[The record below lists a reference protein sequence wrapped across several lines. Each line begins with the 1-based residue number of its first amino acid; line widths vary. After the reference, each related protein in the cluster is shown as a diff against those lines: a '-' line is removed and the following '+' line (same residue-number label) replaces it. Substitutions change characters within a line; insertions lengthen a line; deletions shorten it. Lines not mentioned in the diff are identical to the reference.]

1 LHVGETSAANR
12 SDRGLLYA
20 AVLAGAFLRVFHL
33 GAQSIWGDEALT
45 LQRYAGGESLA
56 QFLSG
61 IWHNAFHPPLYFMV
75 VHYWRLLGQ
84 SEIMLRLPS
93 AVFGVAAIPLIYL
106 VARRIFAPPVPGI
119 SALVLALSPFHI
131 WYSQEARMY
140 SLQALLAL
148 GSMLFFLRAWES
160 RRAMDFAIYGILTVL
175 GLYTHIA
182 TVFLV
187 AAQGVF
193 IFGAVIRDW
202 RRSIPWIGAA
212 AVALAAFTPWILQ
225 FAAVTGAPA
234 AIGFEREP
242 SPLHLGYGLYTF
254 SVGYSLGPSVS
265 ELHSLSTGD
274 AIRRNLPAIA
284 ASALIFGA
292 LMILGLA
299 RAYRRNRTGFWL
311 ILSHFTVPLA
321 LAAGASLVTGVPLN
335 PRYLMVAA
343 LPYWVAVALGVQT
356 CARSRALRMM
366 PAAGAVLIVL
376 SLYNHYFQP
385 AYAKQDVRSAAAL
398 VNDKAE
404 PDDAIIISSIELG
417 GPFTYYFKR
426 QDVPYIGYPPVV
438 GLVDPDAL
446 PGDMEKILLRKK
458 RAWLILGRT
467 WSSDPGGLM
476 PAYFSARYKLI
487 QQERFP
493 GVTVS
498 CFAVDRK
505 AASCPTPMP

>member
-1 LHVGETSAANR
+1 LHVGESSAANR
-12 SDRGLLYA
+12 SDRGLLYV

-45 LQRYAGGESLA
+45 LQKYAGGESLA
-56 QFLSG
+56 QLLSG
-61 IWHNAFHPPLYFMV
+61 IWHNAFHPPLYFVV
-75 VHYWRLLGQ
+75 VHYWCLLGR

-93 AVFGVAAIPLIYL
+93 AVFGIAAIPLVYL

-148 GSMLFFLRAWES
+148 GSMLFFMRAWES
-160 RRAMDFAIYGILTVL
+160 RRAMDFALYGILTVL
-175 GLYTHIA
+175 GLYTHI
-182 TVFLV
+182 TTIFLV

-193 IFGAVIRDW
+193 ILGAVIRDW

-225 FAAVTGAPA
+225 FSAATGDPA

-242 SPLHLGYGLYTF
+242 SPLHLGYGLYTL

-265 ELHSLSTGD
+265 ELHGFSAGD
-274 AIRRNLPAIA
+274 AIRRSLPAIA
-284 ASALIFGA
+284 ASALVFGA
-292 LMILGLA
+292 LTVLGLA
-299 RAYRRNRTGFWL
+299 RAYRGNRAGFWV
-311 ILSHFTVPLA
+311 ILGYFSVPLA
-321 LAAGASLVTGVPLN
+321 LAVGASLVTGVPLN

-343 LPYWVAVALGVQT
+343 LPYWIAVAVGVQACT
-356 CARSRALRMM
+356 RSRYLRVM
-366 PAAGAVLIVL
+366 PAAGAALVLL

-398 VNDKAE
+398 VSKKAE
-404 PDDAIIISSIELG
+404 PDDVIIISSIELG

-426 QDVPYIGYPPVV
+426 RDVPYVGYPPGE
-438 GLVDPDAL
+438 GLVDSGAL
-446 PGDMEKILLRKK
+446 AGDMENILLRKK

-476 PAYFSARYKLI
+476 SAYFGTRYRLI
-487 QQERFP
+487 RRERFP

-498 CFAVDRK
+498 CFSLPR
-505 AASCPTPMP
+505 